1 MNVVK
6 SALYDALME
15 DYENFIETA
24 RGPMDRL
31 TRQKDFG
38 QPSWSQSTAFGGEEV
53 FASLITI
60 VYQ

>member
-24 RGPMDRL
+24 QSPMDEL

-38 QPSWSQSTAFGGEEV
+38 QLSWGESTAFGGEDV